1 MNRYRELL
9 LKQFE
14 EEPKWKIIS
23 YLQEHGE
30 QEIYT
35 LSKQLGWSSSK
46 THGQANRLFVKGLI
60 TMKTKIKNGRLVKTI
75 GLKEV
80 K

>member
-1 MNRYRELL
+1 ML

-30 QEIYT
+30 TEIYT
-35 LSKQLGWSSSK
+35 LSKKLGWSSSR
-46 THGQANRLFVKGLI
+46 THGQANKLFIKGFI
-60 TMKTKIKNGRLVKTI
+60 TMKTKIKNGRLVKI
-75 GLKEV
+75 IKI